1 MRFPS
6 LCRLMLDQLLEVVV
20 STEADTVQQL
30 QTPVVAVAR
39 SLRSILGV
47 TSELTVPRVLEV
59 SATVEVAQ
67 VSNERNLVRYVVSD
81 TRLNE
86 HTQRVGVLLQ
96 TFLVSSAVGQTT
108 VNESSEV
115 ASLHE
120 SITQVG
126 LNAPS
131 VSVSSTG
138 STLILVAQSNGNS
151 ELVVEV
157 VTNLRLYEQIVVR
170 NL

>member
-6 LCRLMLDQLLEVVV
+6 LYRSMLDQLLEVVV
-20 STEADTVQQL
+20 STEANTVQQL
-30 QTPVVAVAR
+30 EAELVPVVAG
-39 SLRSILGV
+39 LYSILRV
-47 TSELTVPRVLEV
+47 AFKALVPLV
-59 SATVEVAQ
+59 SVVQTIAQ
-67 VSNERNLVRYVVSD
+67 VSNESNLVRYVVSD